1 MNEELNFFDLDY
13 NGEYIFVFSD
23 KHNIFVIYFDRED
36 NKLYLITTNKYFV
49 IEGIDE
55 IETPSELKDYK
66 NIKFFKPFNKDG
78 GYIFNGIAV
87 FDGNVA
93 KKFSIENL
101 VFTFT
106 EEVEFQPKDF
116 PFEHLMA
123 VGNVDINAYIHKR
136 DKLYMIGYDIEY
148 EDYFFSVIDTKDD
161 VIDKL
166 YSLYSDRG
174 DIIPL
179 SMNYDCQERK
189 IYVAGRINLYGEKDK
204 LIGVKPYFETFHV

>member
-1 MNEELNFFDLDY
+1 MKEELNFFDLDY
-13 NGEYIFVFSD
+13 NGEYLFVFSD
-23 KHNIFVIYFDRED
+23 KFNVFVIYFDRED

-49 IEGIDE
+49 IENIDE
-55 IETPSELKDYK
+55 IETPSELRDYK
-66 NIKFFKPFNKDG
+66 NIKFFKPLNKDG
-78 GYIFNGIAV
+78 TYVFNGIAV
-87 FDGNVA
+87 FENNKA

-101 VFTFT
+101 VFSFT
-106 EEVEFQPKDF
+106 EETEFQQKEF
-116 PFEHLMA
+116 PFENLLSL
-123 VGNVDINAYIHKR
+123 GNVDINAYIHKR

-148 EDYFFSVIDTKDD
+148 EDHFFSVIDTKED

-189 IYVAGRINLYGEKDK
+189 LYIAGRLNIYNERDTLVA
-204 LIGVKPYFETFHV
+204 IKPYFETFHV